1 MQIPSPALKATL
13 VSPHPR
19 APDWQAGQRL
29 EALVVRGSITGEQ
42 TRVRIGDQ
50 ELSLRLP
57 AAMPA
62 GSRLSLEVVRA
73 GTQPLL
79 RLLSQPPVA
88 QPPAGPAAT
97 GPGAGAPTALT
108 SLLPAQGSQA
118 PLLAAL
124 WSMMRDPTGATAAL
138 PGSVQAA
145 IKDLFERL
153 QTARQATRPEGLR
166 QAVLASGL
174 FHEAALATLA
184 VGQGGAATAAGDL
197 KSALLSLALQLRAQD
212 RPAGQ
217 GNPAAQGRPGPGTG
231 AASADTGP
239 AHRFPAPATPATAS
253 SARAMPQTAAHP
265 TWIIG
270 SAREVAPPRA
280 GSPPSPQARLTA
292 DLSTLGRQA
301 LLDGL
306 RASTD
311 QALARLALH
320 QWSAVENAESG
331 QLRWLLELPLR
342 SGDGLDLVHLL
353 MERERGR
360 GVADRTP
367 VWRVEMAL
375 DLPGIGP
382 LHAHITVSG
391 DQVGTRLWV
400 EDENTVA
407 RVRRELPRL
416 REALQGRQMKVRDLG
431 CASGQPP
438 EQQAR
443 VEARPMLDDH
453 A

>member
-1 MQIPSPALKATL
+1 MQIPPPALKATL
-13 VSPHPR
+13 ASSNLR

-29 EALVVRGSITGEQ
+29 EAQVVRGSAAGEQ

-57 AAMPA
+57 AAMPP

-79 RLLSQPPVA
+79 RLLSQTPVA
-88 QPPAGPAAT
+88 QPSAGQAGI

-124 WSMMRDPTGATAAL
+124 WSMSRDPGATAAL

-145 IKDLFERL
+145 IKDLFGRL
-153 QTARQATRPEGLR
+153 HTATQAMRPEGLR
-166 QAVLASGL
+166 QAVLASGI
-174 FHEAALATLA
+174 FHEAALA

-197 KSALLSLALQLRAQD
+197 KSALLSLATQLR
-212 RPAGQ
+212 
-217 GNPAAQGRPGPGTG
+217 AQGRPGPGTG

-239 AHRFPAPATPATAS
+239 AHRAPAPATSAAAS
-253 SARAMPQTAAHP
+253 PTRAMPQTAAHP

-270 SAREVAPPRA
+270 SAREAAPPRA

-292 DLSTLGRQA
+292 DLSAPGPQA

-306 RASTD
+306 RTSTD

-342 SGDGLDLVHLL
+342 SGDGVDLVHLL
-353 MERERGR
+353 MERERER
-360 GVADRTP
+360 SVPDQTP

-375 DLPGIGP
+375 DLPGLGP
-382 LHAHITVSG
+382 VHVRIAVSG

-400 EDENTVA
+400 SDENTVA

-416 REALQGRQMKVRDLG
+416 REALEGRQLKVRDLG
-431 CASGQPP
+431 CAPGEPP
-438 EQQAR
+438 EQQPPVR
-443 VEARPMLDDH
+443 TRPVLDDH

>member
-1 MQIPSPALKATL
+1 MQIPPPALKATL

-29 EALVVRGSITGEQ
+29 EAQVVRGSATGDQ

-57 AAMPA
+57 AAMPP

-79 RLLSQPPVA
+79 RLLSQTPVA
-88 QPPAGPAAT
+88 PIPAGRAGI

-124 WSMMRDPTGATAAL
+124 WSMSRDPAGATATL
-138 PGSVQAA
+138 PGSLQAA
-145 IKDLFERL
+145 IKDLFGRL
-153 QTARQATRPEGLR
+153 HTATQATRPEGLR

-197 KSALLSLALQLRAQD
+197 KSALLSLAMQLRAQD

-217 GNPAAQGRPGPGTG
+217 GNTAVQGRPGTG
-231 AASADTGP
+231 AASADTAP
-239 AHRFPAPATPATAS
+239 AHPPPAPATPATAS
-253 SARAMPQTAAHP
+253 SARAMPQTSAHP
-265 TWIIG
+265 AWIIG
-270 SAREVAPPRA
+270 SARELAPPRA

-306 RASTD
+306 RTSTD
-311 QALARLALH
+311 RALARLALH

-342 SGDGLDLVHLL
+342 SGDGVDLVHLL
-353 MERERGR
+353 MERERER
-360 GVADRTP
+360 GVPDRTP

-382 LHAHITVSG
+382 LHAHVTVSG

-438 EQQAR
+438 EQQPR
-443 VEARPMLDDH
+443 VETRPVLDDH

>member
-1 MQIPSPALKATL
+1 MQIPPPALKATL
-13 VSPHPR
+13 ANPNSR

-29 EALVVRGSITGEQ
+29 EAQVVRSGATGEQ

-57 AAMPA
+57 AAMPP

-79 RLLSQPPVA
+79 RLLSQTPVA
-88 QPPAGPAAT
+88 PPSAGQAGI
-97 GPGAGAPTALT
+97 GPGAGAPAALAT
-108 SLLPAQGSQA
+108 LLPAQGSQA

-124 WSMMRDPTGATAAL
+124 WSLSRDPAATAAL

-145 IKDLFERL
+145 IKDLFGRL
-153 QTARQATRPEGLR
+153 HTATRAMQPEGLR
-166 QAVLASGL
+166 QAVLASGI
-174 FHEAALATLA
+174 FHEAALAL
-184 VGQGGAATAAGDL
+184 GQGGAATAAGDL
-197 KSALLSLALQLRAQD
+197 KSALLSLATQLR
-212 RPAGQ
+212 
-217 GNPAAQGRPGPGTG
+217 AQGRPGPGAGT
-231 AASADTGP
+231 ASTDTGS
-239 AHRFPAPATPATAS
+239 AHRAPAPATSAAPS
-253 SARAMPQTAAHP
+253 PARAMPQTVAFP

-270 SAREVAPPRA
+270 SAREAAPPRA

-292 DLSTLGRQA
+292 DLATPGPQA

-306 RASTD
+306 RTSTD

-342 SGDGLDLVHLL
+342 SGDGVDLVHLL
-353 MERERGR
+353 MERERER
-360 GVADRTP
+360 SAPDQTP

-375 DLPGIGP
+375 DLPGLGP
-382 LHAHITVSG
+382 VHVRIAVSG

-400 EDENTVA
+400 SDENTVA

-416 REALQGRQMKVRDLG
+416 REALEGRQLRVRDLG
-431 CASGQPP
+431 CAPGAPP
-438 EQQAR
+438 EQPPR
-443 VEARPMLDDH
+443 VRTRPVLDDH

>member
-1 MQIPSPALKATL
+1 MQITPPALKATL
-13 VSPHPR
+13 ASPNTR

-29 EALVVRGSITGEQ
+29 EAQVVRGSATGEQ

-57 AAMPA
+57 AAMPP

-79 RLLSQPPVA
+79 RLLSQSPVA
-88 QPPAGPAAT
+88 QPSAGQT
-97 GPGAGAPTALT
+97 GIGVGARVPTALT
-108 SLLPAQGSQA
+108 SLLSAQGSQA

-124 WSMMRDPTGATAAL
+124 WSMSRDSGATASL

-145 IKDLFERL
+145 IKDLFGRL
-153 QTARQATRPEGLR
+153 HTATQATRPEGLR
-166 QAVLASGL
+166 QAVLASGV
-174 FHEAALATLA
+174 FHEAALA
-184 VGQGGAATAAGDL
+184 VGKAGATTAAGDL
-197 KSALLSLALQLRAQD
+197 KSALLSLATQLRAQA
-212 RPAGQ
+212 R
-217 GNPAAQGRPGPGTG
+217 PGTG
-231 AASADTGP
+231 AASAETGP
-239 AHRFPAPATPATAS
+239 THRRPAPAMSTTAS
-253 SARAMPQTAAHP
+253 STRAMPQTVAFP

-270 SAREVAPPRA
+270 SAREAAPPRA

-292 DLSTLGRQA
+292 DLSTAGTQA

-306 RASTD
+306 RTSTD

-342 SGDGLDLVHLL
+342 SGDGVDLIHLM
-353 MERERGR
+353 MERERER
-360 GVADRTP
+360 SIPDQAP

-375 DLPGIGP
+375 DLPGLGP
-382 LHAHITVSG
+382 VHVRIAVSG
-391 DQVGTRLWV
+391 DQAGIRLWV
-400 EDENTVA
+400 DDENTVA
-407 RVRRELPRL
+407 RVRRELPKL
-416 REALQGRQMKVRDLG
+416 REALEGRQLKVRDLG
-431 CASGQPP
+431 CSPGEPP
-438 EQQAR
+438 EQQPPVR
-443 VEARPMLDDH
+443 TRPVLDDH

>member
-1 MQIPSPALKATL
+1 MQIPPPALQATL
-13 VSPHPR
+13 VNPNPR

-29 EALVVRGSITGEQ
+29 EAQVVRGSATGEQ

-57 AAMPA
+57 TAVSP

-73 GTQPLL
+73 G
-79 RLLSQPPVA
+79 A
-88 QPPAGPAAT
+88 QPCCACCLSPSYRSRRQAVAGI

-124 WSMMRDPTGATAAL
+124 WSMNRDPAGATAAL

-145 IKDLFERL
+145 LKDLLGRL
-153 QTARQATRPEGLR
+153 HTATQATRPEGLR
-166 QAVLASGL
+166 QAVLASGI
-174 FHEAALATLA
+174 FHEAALAA
-184 VGQGGAATAAGDL
+184 GQGGATTAAGDL
-197 KSALLSLALQLRAQD
+197 KSALLSLATQLRAQD
-212 RPAGQ
+212 RLAGQ
-217 GNPAAQGRPGPGTG
+217 GDAAPQGRTGPGTG

-239 AHRFPAPATPATAS
+239 AHRLPASATPTTTS
-253 SARAMPQTAAHP
+253 PARAMPQTAVHP
-265 TWIIG
+265 TWIIE

-306 RASTD
+306 RTSTD
-311 QALARLALH
+311 RALARLALH

-342 SGDGLDLVHLL
+342 SGDGVDLIHLL
-353 MERERGR
+353 MERERERSVPDG
-360 GVADRTP
+360 TP
-367 VWRVEMAL
+367 IWRAEMAL
-375 DLPGIGP
+375 DLPGLGP
-382 LHAHITVSG
+382 MHVRITVSG

-416 REALQGRQMKVRDLG
+416 REALQARQMKVRDLG
-431 CASGQPP
+431 CAPGEPP
-438 EQQAR
+438 EQQPR
-443 VEARPMLDDH
+443 VQTRPVLDDH

>member
-1 MQIPSPALKATL
+1 MQIPPPALKATL
-13 VSPHPR
+13 VSPNLR

-29 EALVVRGSITGEQ
+29 EAQVVRGSATGEQ

-57 AAMPA
+57 AAMPP

-79 RLLSQPPVA
+79 RLLSQPPAA
-88 QPPAGPAAT
+88 QPSAGRAGS

-108 SLLPAQGSQA
+108 GLLPAQGSQA

-124 WSMMRDPTGATAAL
+124 WSMSRDPGATAAL

-145 IKDLFERL
+145 IKDLFGRL
-153 QTARQATRPEGLR
+153 HTATQATRPEGLR
-166 QAVLASGL
+166 QAVLASGI
-174 FHEAALATLA
+174 FHEAALAGLA
-184 VGQGGAATAAGDL
+184 IGQGGAATAGGDL
-197 KSALLSLALQLRAQD
+197 KSALLSLAMQLRAQG

-217 GNPAAQGRPGPGTG
+217 GKPAAQGRPGSG
-231 AASADTGP
+231 AASADTGS
-239 AHRFPAPATPATAS
+239 AHRLPTPTTPTTAL
-253 SARAMPQTAAHP
+253 SARALPQTAAHP

-280 GSPPSPQARLTA
+280 GSPPSAQARLTA
-292 DLSTLGRQA
+292 ELSNVGRQA

-306 RASTD
+306 RTSTN

-331 QLRWLLELPLR
+331 HLRWLLELPLR
-342 SGDGLDLVHLL
+342 SGDGVDLVHLL
-353 MERERGR
+353 MERERER
-360 GVADRTP
+360 GVPDQTP

-375 DLPGIGP
+375 DLPGLGP
-382 LHAHITVSG
+382 VHVRITVSG

-400 EDENTVA
+400 QDENTVA
-407 RVRRELPRL
+407 RVRGELPRL
-416 REALQGRQMKVRDLG
+416 REALEGRQMKVRDLG
-431 CASGQPP
+431 CAPGEPPKQQP
-438 EQQAR
+438 R
-443 VEARPMLDDH
+443 VRTRPVLDDH

>member
-1 MQIPSPALKATL
+1 MQIPPPALKATL
-13 VSPHPR
+13 ASPSPR

-29 EALVVRGSITGEQ
+29 EAQVVRGSATGEQ

-50 ELSLRLP
+50 ELSMRLP
-57 AAMPA
+57 TAMPP

-73 GTQPLL
+73 GAQPLL
-79 RLLSQPPVA
+79 RLLAQPPVP
-88 QPPAGPAAT
+88 QPSAGQVGI
-97 GPGAGAPTALT
+97 GPGTGAPAALT

-124 WSMMRDPTGATAAL
+124 WSMSRDPGATMAL

-145 IKDLFERL
+145 IKDLFGRL
-153 QTARQATRPEGLR
+153 HTATQATRPEGLR
-166 QAVLASGL
+166 QAVLASGI
-174 FHEAALATLA
+174 FHEAALA
-184 VGQGGAATAAGDL
+184 VGPAGSATTAGDL
-197 KSALLSLALQLRAQD
+197 KSALLSLATQLRAQH

-217 GNPAAQGRPGPGTG
+217 GHAAVQTKPGGG
-231 AASADTGP
+231 VASADTAP
-239 AHRFPAPATPATAS
+239 AHRLPTPATSTAAS
-253 SARAMPQTAAHP
+253 SARALPQTVVLP
-265 TWIIG
+265 SWIIG
-270 SAREVAPPRA
+270 SAREAVPPRA
-280 GSPPSPQARLTA
+280 GSPPTPQARLTA
-292 DLSTLGRQA
+292 DLSTPGPQA

-342 SGDGLDLVHLL
+342 SGDGVDLVHLL
-353 MERERGR
+353 MERERERSGP
-360 GVADRTP
+360 DQTP

-375 DLPGIGP
+375 DLPGVGP
-382 LHAHITVSG
+382 VHVRITVSG
-391 DQVGTRLWV
+391 DQVGTHLWV
-400 EDENTVA
+400 DDENTVA

-416 REALQGRQMKVRDLG
+416 REALEGRQLEVRDLG
-431 CASGQPP
+431 CAPGKPP
-438 EQQAR
+438 EQQPPVR
-443 VEARPMLDDH
+443 TRPVLDDR